1 MHEMKIAIIGGSGR
15 AGQAISAELAGRGH
29 QVTAI
34 SRHPEN
40 AVKDPAVVAVA
51 GDVND
56 GAALAPLLA
65 GHDAV
70 VSAVMFSDTDPA
82 ALVDVVRGSGVP
94 RYLIVG
100 GAGSLEVAPGV
111 PLISTPEFPKEY
123 LAEATRGSA
132 FLDYLRGVKD
142 IDWTFLSPSAFFFV
156 GPRKGAF
163 RLGADQLIVDGEG
176 NSSISYADYA
186 IALADEIEV
195 PRHSR
200 SRFTVGY

>member
-1 MHEMKIAIIGGSGR
+1 MKIAIIGGSGR
-15 AGQAISAELAGRGH
+15 AGQAISTELAARGH

-40 AVKDPAVVAVA
+40 SVEDPAIKAVA

-56 GAALAPLLA
+56 GEALRKLLV

-82 ALVDVVRGSGVP
+82 ALVDVIRASGVP
-94 RYLIVG
+94 RYLVVG

-111 PLISTPEFPKEY
+111 PLVSTAEFPKDY
-123 LAEATRGSA
+123 LPEATRGAA
-132 FLDYLRGVKD
+132 FLDYLRGLKD
-142 IDWTFLSPSAFFFV
+142 IDWTFLSPSALFFV

-163 RLGADQLIVDGEG
+163 RLGGDQLIVDGEG

-195 PRHSR
+195 PRHR
-200 SRFTVGY
+200 RARFTVGY